1 MRWRSLWECHHNS
14 GGSKTAG
21 ISILF
26 NTFSL
31 ASVAAVVIV
40 GNRVSIHAAI
50 AKVTAIWLDVY
61 ESNQTLAS
69 WYNVFN
75 AVSAVYR
82 SAPWTR
88 ISEEETHKVLFRS
101 TKWAGTYSGLYQL
114 RRNNAR
120 EIRSAWFSM
129 TGRKAPVRW
138 PDMSS
143 RARRHETS
151 PKQSSNDKN
160 ACTLS
165 LSSVSLKNS

>member
-69 WYNVFN
+69 WYNVF
-75 AVSAVYR
+75 R
-82 SAPWTR
+82 SECCLQ
-88 ISEEETHKVLFRS
+88 I
-101 TKWAGTYSGLYQL
+101 GTLDTDIG
-114 RRNNAR
+114 
-120 EIRSAWFSM
+120 
-129 TGRKAPVRW
+129 GRDA
-138 PDMSS
+138 
-143 RARRHETS
+143 
-151 PKQSSNDKN
+151 
-160 ACTLS
+160 
-165 LSSVSLKNS
+165 